1 MNLQMKN
8 SVFSLVLIAVLAVGA
23 DGASCDECW
32 ATYDAATKTCPVAY
46 AFITCMEDAVNPGCP
61 TTGLNMASFIGQIG
75 GCAQTALCTCQK
87 DHLLRWSQGTPSLC
101 ESEKQKLGCIGGVT
115 DAACDTTTKGHTIA
129 TSTETDINAIG
140 GCAAGF
146 TDTCQC
152 EKTYALADISVT
164 TTRCTVKKTFVD
176 CLKDKTAATC
186 KASETVISLATTV
199 GSTIGTDCTGFTS
212 SACSCELEYAKA
224 DISSDANICTAQLNL
239 VSCLKGKTGAGCI
252 GGTTHSL
259 ATTAFDTTIP
269 AIASCAKTDTCTC
282 EATYAKTDISSDH
295 CSAMKTFVNCLKDK
309 SEATCKSGDTVISL
323 ATAIETPI
331 GTGCTDFATSA
342 CSCELGYAKA
352 DVSLPAARC
361 TAQLN
366 LVSCLKGKTGAGC
379 TAGTASTLATTAVD
393 TTIPAIVSSGTAC
406 ALTVTCTCEANYAK
420 ADISS
425 DTNHCTALGTFVA
438 CLKTKTVT
446 GCMGTSVTAL
456 GLSAETAYGTLSSQ
470 CAITTKTCG
479 CEVAYVKMPYS
490 SDGEK
495 CTAEMT
501 LVSCLKGKEPAD
513 MSCDGAS
520 TSIALATTAG
530 GQFGT
535 ITSCSPTDT
544 CTACELG
551 YAKATINDPTN
562 KCSALAAYIGC
573 LRTKTAAGCVST
585 DTVST
590 LAATAETDFKA
601 TSCTVTPTCQCE
613 IDYAKATRTSD
624 ADKCTASKTLV
635 KCLEGKTDVSC
646 DTTTKPSDLA
656 EMAETT
662 MTGIAS
668 CLSDTCQC
676 EVDYVKADHT
686 VSGNICGAKT
696 DFVDCMS
703 QSFAV
708 GCDGSKRHVIAQALD
723 LAACPAR
730 SGVCACQETYAKV
743 DNTDL
748 TAHCTAIK
756 AHLDCLNTEVATAA
770 CKAATTVQTLAALME
785 TQRGTTS
792 GCATLTSTCQCQVN
806 YLKHTRSNDPETCTA
821 SKVRLDCLMTAKDN
835 ACDGTTPR
843 NTLVTAVKTPPTSCT
858 FMATCTGCM
867 IPYGE
872 AAYTDATAHCGSLK
886 TLMQC
891 LDDKTIFTD
900 TGCDDT
906 KTISV
911 LVNSFSSDVAACTL
925 SATCTCQV
933 NYMKSP
939 GATAADKCTALTT
952 KMHCLDKTAETSC
965 DGTKRRDEVATA
977 VDTAIVDG
985 GTIPLSASCRT
996 DITATC
1002 DCQTTYAK
1010 TNPTGDCAALYA
1022 KIECIVGGKTSACL
1036 TSEKPVAVATETVS
1050 DINTLGA
1057 SCTGTEKDTCTCQK
1071 TLALV
1076 DILLGDTQHCTA
1088 LVAALL
1094 CLKGKTNTGCNV
1106 ATVDG
1111 LDVQWKKD
1119 IDTIGTTNCA
1129 QSDTCV
1135 CEVAYAKSDLSDLQK
1150 KCDAWL
1156 VELGCLRTTTAVGCD
1171 GSSTKAEIDTA
1182 IKTKMNAAT
1191 SVGGATSDKCT
1202 TNPVCLCEIAYAVAL
1217 KDTDANKCTALKTYV
1232 SCLAGE
1238 TVSGCDGTTKPWDL
1252 AAAAKS
1258 SLDTIGTTNCPLTTT
1273 CLCEIDY
1280 ASTVIDD
1287 DTKKCSALKTNLDC
1301 VIKSSTASC
1310 DGTARHTYAG
1320 SIKSAMDG
1328 TTGCPATYASAG
1340 ICKDCVIPFAP
1351 AATTCTTLGTY
1362 YQCLYDTT
1370 DTTGCGG
1377 SKTIKTLVEDQ
1388 ATHETDLPCTL
1399 EDVCQCQVNF
1409 MKSSSVLC
1417 DSLKVVMNCLWACS
1431 STACDGTAK
1440 RNSVATTANAK
1451 IDPTCTGSL
1460 SEVCKCQIAYTI
1472 VDPTTDH
1479 CGELKKQFAC
1489 LEGKTGTGCETSRTL
1504 KLVAEGGN
1512 TKFGTDS
1519 CAAGATAACEC
1530 QIAYLIADV
1539 TGANKCT
1546 ETEKKIAC
1554 LYATTTA
1561 SCDAAVPRTTIMSNT
1576 DNTCSKTSSCS
1587 CQRAYGIDT
1596 TSANECTAQKGV
1608 VTCLRSTT
1616 DTGCTGETAFTK
1628 TRTQLG
1634 SGLETYLQSG
1644 TCSAGLTDTCQCQ
1657 IDYAKASVDPA
1668 ANKCT
1673 ALKALIVCL
1682 ADKTAAA
1689 CDGSTLPSAL
1699 ADAAHTD
1706 IKADTACVVSS
1717 TCECEIAYAKTDISS
1732 NKCTAQRTK
1741 MECLYKSE
1749 TLGCDGTTK
1758 RNALVDG
1765 FKADLVSGACAA
1777 ETSDVCKLCMIPYA
1791 AVDPA
1796 GDKCGALKTFLG
1808 CLDTKT
1814 ASLTSCDVSQTII
1827 QLATAA
1833 NQAVTD
1839 TASCT
1844 ATDTCSCTVVYLKT
1858 ARADDTAECSAL
1870 KTKMDCLVTTT
1881 GIACDGTAR
1890 HTYAGTVSTAMDG
1903 VTSCPS
1909 TYPSGSICKECV
1921 IPMATT
1927 AATCAALETY
1937 YHCLYTAAGTTSCD
1951 GSKNIKTLAD
1961 DQATQD
1967 NSLSCISPRRD
1978 VCTCQVAFLKSTAAL
1993 CDSLKVLMNCLW
2005 AGTATGCDNTATR
2018 NAVATTADGKIDTT
2032 CRGTLSDV
2040 CVCQVA
2046 YAKADMTTGHCAAL
2060 IAQFACLESK
2070 TGTGCEASRTL
2081 KQVAEEGN
2089 TKFGSGTCS
2098 TTDTCVC
2105 QKAYLIADV
2114 SGANKCTET
2123 EKKIACLYATTTASC
2138 DSAVPRTTIMS
2149 NTDDTCSKT
2158 SSCSCQRA
2166 YGIDTTSA
2174 DECAAQK
2181 GVVTC
2186 LRSTTDTGCTG
2197 ETAFTKTRAQLGTD
2211 LETYLQSGTCSAGLT
2226 DTCQC
2231 QIDYAKA
2238 SVDPAANKC
2247 TALKALIVCLADKT
2261 AAACDGST
2269 LPSALAD
2276 AAHTDI
2282 KADTACVV
2290 SSTCECEIAYAKTD
2304 ISSNKCTAQRT
2315 KMECLYKSETL
2326 GCDGTTKRNALV
2338 DGFKADLVSGACAA
2352 ETSDV
2357 CKLCMIPYAAV
2368 DPAGDKCGALKTFLG
2383 CLDTKTASLT
2393 SCDGSQTIIQL
2404 ATAAD
2409 QAVTDTAS
2417 CTATDTCSCTVVY
2430 LKTARADETAEC
2442 SALKTKMDCLVTT
2455 TGIACDGTARHTY
2468 AGTVSTAM
2476 DGVTSC
2482 PSTYPSGSICKD
2494 CVIPMAT
2501 TAATCAALETYYHC
2515 LYTAAG
2521 TTSCDGSKNIKTLAD
2536 DQATQDNSLSC
2547 ISPRRDVCT
2556 CQVAFLKS
2564 TAALCDSLKVLMNC
2578 LWAGTANGCDNTATR
2593 NAVATTA
2600 DGKIDTSCRG
2610 TLSDVCVCQVA
2621 YAKADMTCDALIAQF
2636 ACLESKTGTGC
2647 EASRTLKQ
2655 VAEEGNTK
2663 FGSGTCSTTDTCVC
2677 QKAYLIADVSG
2688 ANKCTETEKKIACL
2702 YATTSAS
2709 CDSAVPRTTIMANT
2723 DNTCS
2728 KTSSCSCQ
2736 RAYGI
2741 DTTSANE
2748 CTAQKGVVT
2757 CLRSTTDTGCTG
2769 EAAFTKT
2776 RTQLGTDLETYLTSS
2791 TCSAG
2796 LTDTCQCQIDYAKAS
2811 VDPAANKC
2819 TALGALIL
2827 CLAGKTAMACDGT
2840 TKPSAL
2846 ATTAHNDMQTGSC
2859 PITDT
2864 CLCQITYAK
2873 VDVSIT
2879 ANKCLGLFDQMECVF
2894 KSIAVGCDGTTK
2906 RKAVGEGLVT
2916 ALGTC
2921 STTSDVCSSCIYAYA
2936 RVDVEVSSD
2945 KCSGLGAF
2953 LHCLDG
2959 KTAASCKSTSPDS
2972 IATLATY
2979 AKTEIT
2985 KTGSTCAALTDTC
2998 ECQYTFLTT
3007 ANSATT
3013 CSEHAKRMECI
3024 VKATG
3029 MACDGSSPRSV
3040 YATNIAEP
3048 KLQDVSGC
3056 KPSLTD
3062 TCTACQVVY
3071 AKGASDTQ
3079 ANRCAALKLY
3089 FHCLDSKTALSC
3101 FGSKSVTTLAVEAN
3115 TRATSDTC
3123 TLGAT
3128 CQCQATFL
3136 MADKA
3141 TTAKTCTANK
3151 DKLSCLAVS
3160 FDDACDGT
3168 ATRDSVAVTTN
3179 TALGT
3184 CGSLNT
3190 ICTCEKTYAVEAFTD
3205 DTVHCTNLKTAADC
3219 LEGLSGGG
3227 CGTTATA
3234 GTFATSVLAKIN
3246 AISSCVL
3253 SDTCT
3258 CQIGF
3263 IASDVSTPVLKCTA
3277 LEKEAGCVYE
3287 ATGASCVAT
3296 VPKTTT
3302 LASVGSSITT
3312 ASCTVPST
3320 CSCQITYGSSTDADC
3335 TKKFQLIGCLQTTAD
3350 DGCRGHTTVQTR
3362 TLLATSVENAG
3373 ACVKTAA
3380 CTCQINYAKADVTG
3394 ANKCTEQKKLAVCLG
3409 ATTTDGCNGGN
3420 THTLAATAV
3429 AVINGIA
3436 SCAPAAMETCKCEL
3450 EFAVADRSNSAGMC
3464 SAAKNLLH
3472 CLTFTTDAGCTQ
3484 TRTAVANAAKAA
3496 IAALESASSGS
3507 CPLTSSCTCQQT
3519 FVTATPFSSE
3529 SERCL
3534 EYKTLAVCLGNNNDA
3549 ACDGSTSK
3557 NALVTSVEAKAKAI
3571 SSCSTGLSASTCQC
3585 EINYAKTDTSDNP
3598 KKCSAYNTMLTCMFS
3613 STGASCIGTAKT
3625 TFVTTTDD
3633 AVKSGALSCPAQ
3645 TGECTCTVAYAKI
3658 DIGAASNADKCSA
3671 AQDLL
3676 GCIIG
3681 KTGTGCDGTQA
3692 AATILATA
3700 ENGIA
3705 QTVAAGHS
3713 CALSES
3719 CKCEVTFGK
3728 ADTTNDAAKCS
3739 ANKDKLSC
3747 LAVSFDDACDGTT
3760 TRDSVA
3766 VTTNAALGTCGSLN
3780 TICTCEKNYAVEA
3793 FTDDTVHCNKLKTA
3807 ADCLEGLSGG
3817 GCGTT
3822 ATAGT
3827 FATSVLAKINAI
3839 SSCVLSDTCTCQ
3851 IGFIAAD
3858 VSTPALKCT
3867 ALEKEAGCVY
3877 EATGASCV
3885 ATVPKTTTLASV
3897 GSSITTASCTVPS
3910 TCTCQI
3916 TYGSSTDP
3924 DCTKKFQL
3932 IGCLQTTADDGC
3944 RGHTTVQTRT
3954 LLATSVEN
3962 AGACVKTD
3970 ACTCQINYAKAD
3982 VTGANKCTE
3991 QKKLAVCLGAT
4002 TTDGCNGG
4010 NAHTLAATA
4019 VAVINGI
4026 ASCAPAAMETCKCE
4040 LEFAVADR
4048 SNSAG
4053 MCSAAKNLLH
4063 CLTFTTDAGCTQTRT
4078 AVADAAKAAIAAL
4091 ESASSGSCPLTSSC
4105 TCQQT
4110 FVTATPFSIESE
4122 RCLEYKTLAVCLGN
4136 NNDAACDGSTSKN
4149 ALVTSVEAKAKA
4161 ISSCSTGLSASTCQC
4176 EINYAKTD
4184 TSDNPKKCSAYNT
4197 MLTCMFSSTG
4207 ASCIGTAKTTFVT
4220 TTDDAVKSG
4229 ALSCPAQTAE
4239 CICTV
4244 AYAKIDIGAA
4254 TNADKCSAAQD
4265 LLGCMTGK
4273 TGTGCDG
4280 TQAAATILA
4289 TAENGIAQTVA
4300 DGYSCA
4306 LTESCK
4312 CEVTFGKADTTNDA
4326 AYCSAGLNYFAC
4338 LSVATDV
4345 GCSGTTNAALTT
4357 ASLAKITTINGCALP
4372 DTCQCQ
4378 QTYTT
4383 NVAANSTQ
4391 DCRYTMNALS
4401 CLSATT
4407 SKSCDNTQTQSE
4419 VANGFQTRLAGLTS
4433 GSPSCFQTETCKC
4446 QVAYATSDTTS
4457 TANKCT
4463 AGRTF
4468 STCLSSIQNDQD
4480 VGCDDVT
4487 QKQYLVQGHVS
4498 LVLQACR
4505 GCCISHP
4512 SVAII
4517 LILAIA
4523 TLLWKY

>member
-425 DTNHCTALGTFVA
+425 DTNHCTAMKTFVNCLKDKTEATCKSGDTVISLATAIETPIGTGCTDFATSACSCELGYAKADVSLPAARCTAQLNLVSCLKGKTGAGCTAGTASTLATTAVDTTIPAIVSSGTACALTDTCTCEANYAKAVISSDANHCTALGTFVA

-1576 DNTCSKTSSCS
+1576 DN
-1587 CQRAYGIDT
+1587 
-1596 TSANECTAQKGV
+1596 
-1608 VTCLRSTT
+1608 
-1616 DTGCTGETAFTK
+1616 
-1628 TRTQLG
+1628 
-1634 SGLETYLQSG
+1634 
-1644 TCSAGLTDTCQCQ
+1644 
-1657 IDYAKASVDPA
+1657 
-1668 ANKCT
+1668 
-1673 ALKALIVCL
+1673 
-1682 ADKTAAA
+1682 
-1689 CDGSTLPSAL
+1689 
-1699 ADAAHTD
+1699 
-1706 IKADTACVVSS
+1706 
-1717 TCECEIAYAKTDISS
+1717 
-1732 NKCTAQRTK
+1732 
-1741 MECLYKSE
+1741 
-1749 TLGCDGTTK
+1749 
-1758 RNALVDG
+1758 
-1765 FKADLVSGACAA
+1765 
-1777 ETSDVCKLCMIPYA
+1777 
-1791 AVDPA
+1791 
-1796 GDKCGALKTFLG
+1796 
-1808 CLDTKT
+1808 
-1814 ASLTSCDVSQTII
+1814 
-1827 QLATAA
+1827 
-1833 NQAVTD
+1833 
-1839 TASCT
+1839 
-1844 ATDTCSCTVVYLKT
+1844 
-1858 ARADDTAECSAL
+1858 
-1870 KTKMDCLVTTT
+1870 
-1881 GIACDGTAR
+1881 
-1890 HTYAGTVSTAMDG
+1890 
-1903 VTSCPS
+1903 
-1909 TYPSGSICKECV
+1909 
-1921 IPMATT
+1921 
-1927 AATCAALETY
+1927 
-1937 YHCLYTAAGTTSCD
+1937 
-1951 GSKNIKTLAD
+1951 
-1961 DQATQD
+1961 
-1967 NSLSCISPRRD
+1967 
-1978 VCTCQVAFLKSTAAL
+1978 
-1993 CDSLKVLMNCLW
+1993 
-2005 AGTATGCDNTATR
+2005 
-2018 NAVATTADGKIDTT
+2018 
-2032 CRGTLSDV
+2032 
-2040 CVCQVA
+2040 
-2046 YAKADMTTGHCAAL
+2046 
-2060 IAQFACLESK
+2060 
-2070 TGTGCEASRTL
+2070 
-2081 KQVAEEGN
+2081 
-2089 TKFGSGTCS
+2089 
-2098 TTDTCVC
+2098 
-2105 QKAYLIADV
+2105 
-2114 SGANKCTET
+2114 
-2123 EKKIACLYATTTASC
+2123 
-2138 DSAVPRTTIMS
+2138 
-2149 NTDDTCSKT
+2149 TCSKT

>member
-425 DTNHCTALGTFVA
+425 DTNHCTAMKTFVNCLKDKTEATCKSGDTVISLATAIETPIGTGCTDFATSACSCELGYAKADVSLPAARCTAQLNLVSCLKGKTGAGCTAGTASTLATTAVDTTIPAIVSSGTACALTDTCTCEANYAKAVISSDANHCTALGTFVA

-2046 YAKADMTTGHCAAL
+2046 YAKADMTTGHCA
-2060 IAQFACLESK
+2060 
-2070 TGTGCEASRTL
+2070 
-2081 KQVAEEGN
+2081 
-2089 TKFGSGTCS
+2089 
-2098 TTDTCVC
+2098 
-2105 QKAYLIADV
+2105 
-2114 SGANKCTET
+2114 
-2123 EKKIACLYATTTASC
+2123 
-2138 DSAVPRTTIMS
+2138 
-2149 NTDDTCSKT
+2149 
-2158 SSCSCQRA
+2158 
-2166 YGIDTTSA
+2166 
-2174 DECAAQK
+2174 
-2181 GVVTC
+2181 
-2186 LRSTTDTGCTG
+2186 
-2197 ETAFTKTRAQLGTD
+2197 
-2211 LETYLQSGTCSAGLT
+2211 
-2226 DTCQC
+2226 
-2231 QIDYAKA
+2231 
-2238 SVDPAANKC
+2238 
-2247 TALKALIVCLADKT
+2247 
-2261 AAACDGST
+2261 
-2269 LPSALAD
+2269 
-2276 AAHTDI
+2276 
-2282 KADTACVV
+2282 
-2290 SSTCECEIAYAKTD
+2290 
-2304 ISSNKCTAQRT
+2304 
-2315 KMECLYKSETL
+2315 
-2326 GCDGTTKRNALV
+2326 
-2338 DGFKADLVSGACAA
+2338 
-2352 ETSDV
+2352 
-2357 CKLCMIPYAAV
+2357 
-2368 DPAGDKCGALKTFLG
+2368 
-2383 CLDTKTASLT
+2383 
-2393 SCDGSQTIIQL
+2393 
-2404 ATAAD
+2404 
-2409 QAVTDTAS
+2409 
-2417 CTATDTCSCTVVY
+2417 
-2430 LKTARADETAEC
+2430 
-2442 SALKTKMDCLVTT
+2442 
-2455 TGIACDGTARHTY
+2455 
-2468 AGTVSTAM
+2468 
-2476 DGVTSC
+2476 
-2482 PSTYPSGSICKD
+2482 
-2494 CVIPMAT
+2494 
-2501 TAATCAALETYYHC
+2501 
-2515 LYTAAG
+2515 
-2521 TTSCDGSKNIKTLAD
+2521 
-2536 DQATQDNSLSC
+2536 
-2547 ISPRRDVCT
+2547 
-2556 CQVAFLKS
+2556 
-2564 TAALCDSLKVLMNC
+2564 
-2578 LWAGTANGCDNTATR
+2578 
-2593 NAVATTA
+2593 
-2600 DGKIDTSCRG
+2600 
-2610 TLSDVCVCQVA
+2610 
-2621 YAKADMTCDALIAQF
+2621 ALIAQF

>member
-8 SVFSLVLIAVLAVGA
+8 SVFSLVLIAVLALGA

-32 ATYDAATKTCPVAY
+32 ATYNAATKTCTVAY
-46 AFITCMEDAVNPGCP
+46 AFITCMEDAVDPGCP
-61 TTGLNMASFIGQIG
+61 TSGLNMASFIGQIG

-164 TTRCTVKKTFVD
+164 ATRCTVKKAFVD

-199 GSTIGTDCTGFTS
+199 GGTIGTDCTGFTS

-224 DISSDANICTAQLNL
+224 DVSSTANRCTAQLNL

-269 AIASCAKTDTCTC
+269 AIDSSGTTCAPSHTCTC

-309 SEATCKSGDTVISL
+309 TAATCKSGDTVISL
-323 ATAIETPI
+323 ATAIETTI

-352 DVSLPAARC
+352 DVSSAAARC

-393 TTIPAIVSSGTAC
+393 TTIPDIVSSGTDC
-406 ALTVTCTCEANYAK
+406 DLTDTCTCEANYAK

-438 CLKTKTVT
+438 CLKTKTDT
-446 GCMGTSVTAL
+446 GCMGSSVTAL
-456 GLSAETAYGTLSSQ
+456 GLFAETAYGTLTSQ

-520 TSIALATTAG
+520 TSIALATAAG
-530 GQFGT
+530 GQFDT

-544 CTACELG
+544 CTACELV
-551 YAKATINDPTN
+551 YAKASINDPTN
-562 KCSALAAYIGC
+562 KCSALAAYIEC

-601 TSCTVTPTCQCE
+601 SCTADVTPTCQCE

-635 KCLEGKTDVSC
+635 RCLEGKTDVSC

-656 EMAETT
+656 GMAETT
-662 MTGIAS
+662 MKGIAN

-696 DFVDCMS
+696 DFLDCMS

-708 GCDGSKRHVIAQALD
+708 GCDGTKRHVFAQALD
-723 LAACPAR
+723 LTSCTAR

-743 DNTDL
+743 DNTDT
-748 TAHCTAIK
+748 TAHCTAIM
-756 AHLDCLNTEVATAA
+756 AHLDCLNTEVATTA

-785 TQRGTTS
+785 TQIGTTS

-806 YLKHTRSNDPETCTA
+806 YLKHTRSNDAETCTA

-843 NTLVTAVKTPPTSCT
+843 NTVVTAVKTPPTSCT
-858 FMATCTGCM
+858 FTATCTGCM

-911 LVNSFSSDVAACTL
+911 LVNSFSSDVDACTL

-952 KMHCLDKTAETSC
+952 KMHCLDKTAETAC
-965 DGTKRRDEVATA
+965 DGTTRRDEVATA

-985 GTIPLSASCRT
+985 GTLPLSATCRT

-1022 KIECIVGGKTSACL
+1022 KIECIVGGKTYACL

-1050 DINTLGA
+1050 DINTLGT
-1057 SCTGTEKDTCTCQK
+1057 SCTDTEKDTCTCQK

-1076 DILLGDTQHCTA
+1076 DILLGDTQHCSA

-1094 CLKGKTNTGCNV
+1094 CLKGKTNTGCKT
-1106 ATVDG
+1106 ATVDE

-1191 SVGGATSDKCT
+1191 TADGATSDKCT

-1238 TVSGCDGTTKPWDL
+1238 TVSGCDGATKPWTL
-1252 AAAAKS
+1252 AAVAKA
-1258 SLDTIGTTNCPLTTT
+1258 SLDDIGTTNCPLTTT

-1280 ASTVIDD
+1280 ASTVIDT

-1351 AATTCTTLGTY
+1351 AATTCTTLVTY

-1388 ATHETDLPCTL
+1388 ATHETDLTCTL

-1451 IDPTCTGSL
+1451 IDSTCTDSL
-1460 SEVCKCQIAYTI
+1460 TDVCKCQIAYTI

-1519 CAAGATAACEC
+1519 CAAAATATCQC

-1561 SCDAAVPRTTIMSNT
+1561 SCDAAVPRRTIMSNT

-1596 TSANECTAQKGV
+1596 TSTDECTAQKGV
-1608 VTCLRSTT
+1608 VTCLRTTT

-1634 SGLETYLQSG
+1634 TDLETYLKSS

-1749 TLGCDGTTK
+1749 TLGCDGATK

-1765 FKADLVSGACAA
+1765 FKADLVSGSCAA
-1777 ETSDVCKLCMIPYA
+1777 TTSDVCKLCMIPYA

-1814 ASLTSCDVSQTII
+1814 ATLTSCDGSQTII

-1833 NQAVTD
+1833 DQAVTD

-1881 GIACDGTAR
+1881 GNACDGTAR
-1890 HTYAGTVSTAMDG
+1890 HAYAATVSTAIDG
-1903 VTSCPS
+1903 VTSCSPS
-1909 TYPSGSICKECV
+1909 SGTICNDCV

-1927 AATCAALETY
+1927 AASCAALETY
-1937 YHCLYTAAGTTSCD
+1937 YHCLYTT
-1951 GSKNIKTLAD
+1951 
-1961 DQATQD
+1961 
-1967 NSLSCISPRRD
+1967 
-1978 VCTCQVAFLKSTAAL
+1978 
-1993 CDSLKVLMNCLW
+1993 
-2005 AGTATGCDNTATR
+2005 
-2018 NAVATTADGKIDTT
+2018 
-2032 CRGTLSDV
+2032 
-2040 CVCQVA
+2040 
-2046 YAKADMTTGHCAAL
+2046 
-2060 IAQFACLESK
+2060 
-2070 TGTGCEASRTL
+2070 
-2081 KQVAEEGN
+2081 
-2089 TKFGSGTCS
+2089 
-2098 TTDTCVC
+2098 
-2105 QKAYLIADV
+2105 
-2114 SGANKCTET
+2114 
-2123 EKKIACLYATTTASC
+2123 
-2138 DSAVPRTTIMS
+2138 
-2149 NTDDTCSKT
+2149 
-2158 SSCSCQRA
+2158 
-2166 YGIDTTSA
+2166 
-2174 DECAAQK
+2174 
-2181 GVVTC
+2181 
-2186 LRSTTDTGCTG
+2186 
-2197 ETAFTKTRAQLGTD
+2197 
-2211 LETYLQSGTCSAGLT
+2211 
-2226 DTCQC
+2226 
-2231 QIDYAKA
+2231 
-2238 SVDPAANKC
+2238 
-2247 TALKALIVCLADKT
+2247 
-2261 AAACDGST
+2261 
-2269 LPSALAD
+2269 
-2276 AAHTDI
+2276 
-2282 KADTACVV
+2282 
-2290 SSTCECEIAYAKTD
+2290 
-2304 ISSNKCTAQRT
+2304 
-2315 KMECLYKSETL
+2315 
-2326 GCDGTTKRNALV
+2326 
-2338 DGFKADLVSGACAA
+2338 
-2352 ETSDV
+2352 
-2357 CKLCMIPYAAV
+2357 
-2368 DPAGDKCGALKTFLG
+2368 
-2383 CLDTKTASLT
+2383 
-2393 SCDGSQTIIQL
+2393 
-2404 ATAAD
+2404 
-2409 QAVTDTAS
+2409 
-2417 CTATDTCSCTVVY
+2417 
-2430 LKTARADETAEC
+2430 
-2442 SALKTKMDCLVTT
+2442 
-2455 TGIACDGTARHTY
+2455 
-2468 AGTVSTAM
+2468 
-2476 DGVTSC
+2476 
-2482 PSTYPSGSICKD
+2482 
-2494 CVIPMAT
+2494 
-2501 TAATCAALETYYHC
+2501 
-2515 LYTAAG
+2515 AG

-2600 DGKIDTSCRG
+2600 DGKIDTSCRA

-2621 YAKADMTCDALIAQF
+2621 YAKADMTTGHCDALIAQF
-2636 ACLESKTGTGC
+2636 ACLEGKTGTGC

-2655 VAEEGNTK
+2655 VAEEGDTKFGSGTCSTTDTCVCQKTYLIADVSGANKCTETEKKIACLYATTTVSCDAAVPRTTIMSNTDDTCSKTSSCSCQRAYGIDTTSTDECTAQKGVVTCLRTTTDTGCTGETAFTKTRTQLGTDLETYLKSSTCSAGSTDTCQCQIEYAKASVDPAANKCTALKALIVCLADKTAAACDGTTLPSALADAAHTDIKADTACVVSSTCECEIAYAKTDISSDKCTAQRTKMECLYKSETLGCDGTTKRNALVDGFKADLVSGACAATTSDVCKLCMIPYAAVDPAGDKCGALKTFLGCLDTKTATLTSCDGSQTIIQLATAADQAVTDTASCTATDTCSCTVVYLKTARADDTAECSALKTKMDCLVTTTGNACDGTARHTYAATVSTAMDGVTSCSPSSGTICNDCVVPMAITAASCAALETYYHCLYTTAGTTSCDGSKNIKTLADDQATQDNSLSCISPRRDVCTCQVAFLKSTAALCDSLKVLMNCLWAGTANGCDNTATRNAVATTADGKIDTSCRATLSDVCVCQVAYAKADMTTGHCDALIAQFACLEGKTGTGCEASRTLKQVAEEGDTK

-2688 ANKCTETEKKIACL
+2688 ANKCSETEKKIACL
-2702 YATTSAS
+2702 YATTTVS
-2709 CDSAVPRTTIMANT
+2709 CDAAVPRTTIMSNT
-2723 DNTCS
+2723 DDTCS

-2741 DTTSANE
+2741 VDTTSTDE
-2748 CTAQKGVVT
+2748 CIAQKGVVT

-2776 RTQLGTDLETYLTSS
+2776 RTQLGTDLETYLKSS
-2791 TCSAG
+2791 CASG

-2827 CLAGKTAMACDGT
+2827 CLAGKTALACDGT

-2859 PITDT
+2859 TITDT

-2879 ANKCLGLFDQMECVF
+2879 ANKCPGLFDQMECVF
-2894 KSIAVGCDGTTK
+2894 KSIAMGCDGTTK

-2916 ALGTC
+2916 ALGTASC
-2921 STTSDVCSSCIYAYA
+2921 STASDVCSSCIYAYA
-2936 RVDVEVSSD
+2936 RVDVEVSAD

-2959 KTAASCKSTSPDS
+2959 KTTASCKSTSPDS

-3048 KLQDVSGC
+3048 KLQAVTDC
-3056 KPSLTD
+3056 ETSLTD
-3062 TCTACQVVY
+3062 TCTACQVAY
-3071 AKGASDTQ
+3071 AKRASDTQ

-3168 ATRDSVAVTTN
+3168 TTRDNVAVTTN

-3190 ICTCEKTYAVEAFTD
+3190 ICTCEKNYAVEAFTD
-3205 DTVHCTNLKTAADC
+3205 DAVHCAKLKTAANC

-3246 AISSCVL
+3246 DINAISSCVL

-3263 IASDVSTPVLKCTA
+3263 IAADVSTPALKCTA

-3287 ATGASCVAT
+3287 ATGASCDTT
-3296 VPKTTT
+3296 VTKTTT

-3320 CSCQITYGSSTDADC
+3320 CSCQIIYGSSTDPDC

-3362 TLLATSVENAG
+3362 TALATSVEDAA
-3373 ACVKTAA
+3373 ACAKTAA

-3394 ANKCTEQKKLAVCLG
+3394 ANRCSEQKKLAVCFG

-3420 THTLAATAV
+3420 AHTLAATAV
-3429 AVINGIA
+3429 GVINGIS

-3450 EFAVADRSNSAGMC
+3450 EFAVADRSTSAGMC

-3557 NALVTSVEAKAKAI
+3557 NALVTSVEAKAKEI
-3571 SSCSTGLSASTCQC
+3571 LSCKTGLSASTCQC

-3613 STGASCIGTAKT
+3613 SIGASCIGTAKT

-3658 DIGAASNADKCSA
+3658 D
-3671 AQDLL
+3671 
-3676 GCIIG
+3676 
-3681 KTGTGCDGTQA
+3681 
-3692 AATILATA
+3692 
-3700 ENGIA
+3700 
-3705 QTVAAGHS
+3705 
-3713 CALSES
+3713 
-3719 CKCEVTFGK
+3719 
-3728 ADTTNDAAKCS
+3728 
-3739 ANKDKLSC
+3739 
-3747 LAVSFDDACDGTT
+3747 
-3760 TRDSVA
+3760 
-3766 VTTNAALGTCGSLN
+3766 
-3780 TICTCEKNYAVEA
+3780 
-3793 FTDDTVHCNKLKTA
+3793 
-3807 ADCLEGLSGG
+3807 
-3817 GCGTT
+3817 
-3822 ATAGT
+3822 
-3827 FATSVLAKINAI
+3827 
-3839 SSCVLSDTCTCQ
+3839 
-3851 IGFIAAD
+3851 
-3858 VSTPALKCT
+3858 
-3867 ALEKEAGCVY
+3867 
-3877 EATGASCV
+3877 
-3885 ATVPKTTTLASV
+3885 
-3897 GSSITTASCTVPS
+3897 
-3910 TCTCQI
+3910 
-3916 TYGSSTDP
+3916 
-3924 DCTKKFQL
+3924 
-3932 IGCLQTTADDGC
+3932 
-3944 RGHTTVQTRT
+3944 
-3954 LLATSVEN
+3954 
-3962 AGACVKTD
+3962 
-3970 ACTCQINYAKAD
+3970 
-3982 VTGANKCTE
+3982 
-3991 QKKLAVCLGAT
+3991 
-4002 TTDGCNGG
+4002 
-4010 NAHTLAATA
+4010 
-4019 VAVINGI
+4019 
-4026 ASCAPAAMETCKCE
+4026 M
-4040 LEFAVADR
+4040 
-4048 SNSAG
+4048 
-4053 MCSAAKNLLH
+4053 
-4063 CLTFTTDAGCTQTRT
+4063 
-4078 AVADAAKAAIAAL
+4078 
-4091 ESASSGSCPLTSSC
+4091 
-4105 TCQQT
+4105 
-4110 FVTATPFSIESE
+4110 
-4122 RCLEYKTLAVCLGN
+4122 
-4136 NNDAACDGSTSKN
+4136 
-4149 ALVTSVEAKAKA
+4149 
-4161 ISSCSTGLSASTCQC
+4161 
-4176 EINYAKTD
+4176 
-4184 TSDNPKKCSAYNT
+4184 
-4197 MLTCMFSSTG
+4197 
-4207 ASCIGTAKTTFVT
+4207 
-4220 TTDDAVKSG
+4220 
-4229 ALSCPAQTAE
+4229 
-4239 CICTV
+4239 
-4244 AYAKIDIGAA
+4244 GAA

-4289 TAENGIAQTVA
+4289 TAENDIAQTVA

-4306 LTESCK
+4306 LSESCK

-4326 AYCSAGLNYFAC
+4326 AYCSAALNYFAC
-4338 LSVATDV
+4338 LSVATDA

-4383 NVAANSTQ
+4383 DVAANSTQ

-4407 SKSCDNTQTQSE
+4407 SRSCDNTQTQSE

>member
-425 DTNHCTALGTFVA
+425 DTNHCTAMKTFVNCLKDKTEATCKSGDTVISLATAIETPIGTGCTDFATSACSCELGYAKADVSLPAARCTAQLNLVSCLKGKTGAGCTAGTASTLATTAVDTTIPAIVSSGTACALTDTCTCEANYAKAVISSDANHCTALGTFVA

-1539 TGANKCT
+1539 T
-1546 ETEKKIAC
+1546 
-1554 LYATTTA
+1554 
-1561 SCDAAVPRTTIMSNT
+1561 
-1576 DNTCSKTSSCS
+1576 
-1587 CQRAYGIDT
+1587 
-1596 TSANECTAQKGV
+1596 
-1608 VTCLRSTT
+1608 
-1616 DTGCTGETAFTK
+1616 
-1628 TRTQLG
+1628 
-1634 SGLETYLQSG
+1634 
-1644 TCSAGLTDTCQCQ
+1644 
-1657 IDYAKASVDPA
+1657 
-1668 ANKCT
+1668 
-1673 ALKALIVCL
+1673 
-1682 ADKTAAA
+1682 
-1689 CDGSTLPSAL
+1689 
-1699 ADAAHTD
+1699 
-1706 IKADTACVVSS
+1706 
-1717 TCECEIAYAKTDISS
+1717 
-1732 NKCTAQRTK
+1732 
-1741 MECLYKSE
+1741 
-1749 TLGCDGTTK
+1749 
-1758 RNALVDG
+1758 
-1765 FKADLVSGACAA
+1765 
-1777 ETSDVCKLCMIPYA
+1777 
-1791 AVDPA
+1791 
-1796 GDKCGALKTFLG
+1796 
-1808 CLDTKT
+1808 
-1814 ASLTSCDVSQTII
+1814 
-1827 QLATAA
+1827 
-1833 NQAVTD
+1833 
-1839 TASCT
+1839 
-1844 ATDTCSCTVVYLKT
+1844 
-1858 ARADDTAECSAL
+1858 
-1870 KTKMDCLVTTT
+1870 
-1881 GIACDGTAR
+1881 
-1890 HTYAGTVSTAMDG
+1890 
-1903 VTSCPS
+1903 
-1909 TYPSGSICKECV
+1909 
-1921 IPMATT
+1921 
-1927 AATCAALETY
+1927 
-1937 YHCLYTAAGTTSCD
+1937 
-1951 GSKNIKTLAD
+1951 
-1961 DQATQD
+1961 
-1967 NSLSCISPRRD
+1967 
-1978 VCTCQVAFLKSTAAL
+1978 
-1993 CDSLKVLMNCLW
+1993 
-2005 AGTATGCDNTATR
+2005 
-2018 NAVATTADGKIDTT
+2018 
-2032 CRGTLSDV
+2032 
-2040 CVCQVA
+2040 
-2046 YAKADMTTGHCAAL
+2046 
-2060 IAQFACLESK
+2060 
-2070 TGTGCEASRTL
+2070 
-2081 KQVAEEGN
+2081 
-2089 TKFGSGTCS
+2089 
-2098 TTDTCVC
+2098 
-2105 QKAYLIADV
+2105 
-2114 SGANKCTET
+2114 GANKCTET